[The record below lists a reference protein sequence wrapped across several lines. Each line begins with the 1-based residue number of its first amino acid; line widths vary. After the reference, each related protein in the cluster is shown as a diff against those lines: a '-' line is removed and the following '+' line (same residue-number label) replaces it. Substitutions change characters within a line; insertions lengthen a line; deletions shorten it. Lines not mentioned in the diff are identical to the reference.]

1 MRTTDLI
8 RAILDLIDQIQQQ
21 PEATSVPVSAASD
34 DIRRFQQIAGLQD
47 TQPKCLAN
55 EPAEAYAPVAAVTVA
70 AGGGANAPKNPADI
84 RSDSVSMYPNF
95 QARTKR

>member
-8 RAILDLIDQIQQQ
+8 RTILDLIDQIEQQ
-21 PEATSVPVSAASD
+21 PQAQTPEVTDAGD

-55 EPAEAYAPVAAVTVA
+55 EPAEAYAPVTAVTIA

-84 RSDSVSMYPNF
+84 RSNSVGMYPGF